1 MLQLYSPVHTVGIN
15 YSRNKTM
22 ATGCGDVT
30 IYKQFQIIYYHT
42 DLGNDQ
48 VK

>member
-1 MLQLYSPVHTVGIN
+1 
-15 YSRNKTM
+15 M
-22 ATGCGDVT
+22 ATGCSDVT
-30 IYKQFQIIYYHT
+30 IYKQFQTIYYHT